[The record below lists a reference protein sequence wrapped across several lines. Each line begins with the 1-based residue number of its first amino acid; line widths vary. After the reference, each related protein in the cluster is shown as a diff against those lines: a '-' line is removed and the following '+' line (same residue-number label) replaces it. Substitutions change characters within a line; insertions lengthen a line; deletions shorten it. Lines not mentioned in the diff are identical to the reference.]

1 MTSRTGL
8 AGNERWQLLG
18 IDGDLTI
25 KKWGEH
31 DLWDVYHQTMED
43 WWWFYNRGCL
53 CVYIYIYLYNG
64 IIWIYIVRIWYMY
77 KYMCICIWCVYIY
90 IYGVYIYM
98 CIEYIY
104 IYIYVWCMCI
114 YIYTHMVLYGT
125 YIYIYILSV
134 QTLQKCRVQ
143 IGPSLNLGEIWRYTL
158 WNSCYLKP
166 CVFPENVGMPRA
178 CQVQQ
183 VHSKTIFYQNTQ
195 GSGIRYYRSWVQTV
209 C

>member
-53 CVYIYIYLYNG
+53 CVYIYIY
-64 IIWIYIVRIWYMY
+64 IYTMGSYEFISYVYD
-77 KYMCICIWCVYIY
+77 ICINTCVYV
-90 IYGVYIYM
+90 YGVYIYM
-98 CIEYIY
+98 VC
-104 IYIYVWCMCI
+104 IYIYVYWI
-114 YIYTHMVLYGT
+114 YIYMVYV
-125 YIYIYILSV
+125 YIYIHIWSYMVRIYIYILSV

>member
-1 MTSRTGL
+1 M
-8 AGNERWQLLG
+8 
-18 IDGDLTI
+18 
-25 KKWGEH
+25 
-31 DLWDVYHQTMED
+31 
-43 WWWFYNRGCL
+43 C
-53 CVYIYIYLYNG
+53 IYIYLYNG

-77 KYMCICIWCVYIY
+77 KYMCIYMVCIYIWC
-90 IYGVYIYM
+90 VYIYM
-98 CIEYIY
+98 CIEY

-114 YIYTHMVLYGT
+114 YIYIYTYGPIW
-125 YIYIYILSV
+125 YVYIYILSV